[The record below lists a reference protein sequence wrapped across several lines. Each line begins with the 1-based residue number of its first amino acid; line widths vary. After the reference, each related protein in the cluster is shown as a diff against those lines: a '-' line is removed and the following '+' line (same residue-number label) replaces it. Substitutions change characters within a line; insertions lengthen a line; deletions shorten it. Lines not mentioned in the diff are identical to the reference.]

1 MIAFTKKTPAGK
13 GRSFTR
19 YKVSSVASVS
29 QIGLE
34 LKGAEIWKRI
44 DVIFMPDIQV
54 SQFNAIRN
62 IRIVFVVNY
71 PRLKSQ
77 ACRKGIFPHYNLP
90 GYSQLA

>member
-62 IRIVFVVNY
+62 IRMVFVLNQH
-71 PRLKSQ
+71 RQ
-77 ACRKGIFPHYNLP
+77 RF
-90 GYSQLA
+90 

>member
-19 YKVSSVASVS
+19 YNVSSVASVS

-54 SQFNAIRN
+54 PQFNAIRN
-62 IRIVFVVNY
+62 IRIVFV
-71 PRLKSQ
+71 L
-77 ACRKGIFPHYNLP
+77 NLTFHEAFLS
-90 GYSQLA
+90 YFSHFMREF

>member
-34 LKGAEIWKRI
+34 HKGAEIWKRI

-54 SQFNAIRN
+54 PQFNAIRN
-62 IRIVFVVNY
+62 IRIVFV
-71 PRLKSQ
+71 L
-77 ACRKGIFPHYNLP
+77 NLTFHEAFLS
-90 GYSQLA
+90 YFSHFMREF

>member
-54 SQFNAIRN
+54 PQFNAIRN
-62 IRIVFVVNY
+62 IRIVFV
-71 PRLKSQ
+71 L
-77 ACRKGIFPHYNLP
+77 NLTFHEAFLS
-90 GYSQLA
+90 YFSHFMREF